1 MFKENY
7 LDIKETK
14 KKFDLSILAVNSNS
28 YTKKELL
35 RQLLEENIQLKKLL
49 TLSSNKATFNEN
61 IKNRVLNN
69 LKNKPKALAYYNNN
83 EGELASL
90 TWKDIA
96 AIRILDYIDH
106 TGESH
111 EDLFLHGKEVY
122 SKPFDLVWD
131 DFNNIKTDSNNDFYI
146 DIIALFRQYNGSLEQ
161 TFPNATQMNKW
172 MDRFPSG
179 LEQNIIDIQTDNKI
193 NILKKIIKKIDE
205 GEYKSNSYYFEEGL
219 SQEEKLNIAMKWWET
234 SKFHLVFAFR
244 TPEIIDEMTNHTLDK
259 ETLNNMY
266 AAKKSGIPFF
276 INPYY
281 LSLLLTKE
289 QNKSYHIDA
298 TLRDYMFVSKGL
310 VEEFGQI
317 KAWEKEDIVEPGK
330 PNTAGWILPTK
341 HNLHRRY
348 PEVAILIPDT
358 VGRACGGLCVSCQRM
373 YDFQRGHLNF
383 NLKKLKPKKQS
394 WETKLK
400 LLMDYFENDSQLRDI
415 LITGGDALMSSDSSL
430 KKILDAV
437 YNMAIRKRE
446 ANKTRPSGEK
456 YAEIVKVRLG
466 TRLPVY
472 IPQRITPE
480 LIKILKDFKHKA
492 SKIGIKQ
499 FVIQTHFISPLEVTP
514 LVKKSVEKLISAGW
528 LVYNQLVYTT
538 SASRRGHTTKL
549 RKILNDIGII
559 TYYTFSV
566 KGYLENKH
574 NFATNARSVQEK
586 IEEKNSWKSPACKQ
600 EYFQEISNH
609 PEKIKDTINSIRDKF
624 DIPFLATDRNV
635 LNLPGLGK
643 SLSFRVIGITNTG
656 RRILQFSHDESRL
669 HSPIIKKQKNII
681 IIESKT
687 ISELLRQLK
696 QIGEDTSDYTSIY
709 GYSASYTEKRIKLFE
724 YPDYDYE
731 PTKHMTN
738 LKIQ

>member
-549 RKILNDIGII
+549 RKILND
-559 TYYTFSV
+559 
-566 KGYLENKH
+566 
-574 NFATNARSVQEK
+574 
-586 IEEKNSWKSPACKQ
+586 
-600 EYFQEISNH
+600 
-609 PEKIKDTINSIRDKF
+609 
-624 DIPFLATDRNV
+624 
-635 LNLPGLGK
+635 
-643 SLSFRVIGITNTG
+643 
-656 RRILQFSHDESRL
+656 
-669 HSPIIKKQKNII
+669 KKK
-681 IIESKT
+681 
-687 ISELLRQLK
+687 
-696 QIGEDTSDYTSIY
+696 
-709 GYSASYTEKRIKLFE
+709 
-724 YPDYDYE
+724 
-731 PTKHMTN
+731 
-738 LKIQ
+738 